1 MIGMNV
7 SYNAAA
13 GTIDHG
19 MLDYTIT
26 TQLKESQEKL
36 LHMRCIITL

>member
-1 MIGMNV
+1 MTGMNV

-13 GTIDHG
+13 GTIDYG

-26 TQLKESQEKL
+26 DAAKKESQEFL
-36 LHMRCIITL
+36 S